1 MTQFNHIQ
9 WLKDFR
15 TASKLRTNFKELRAD
30 IFKQTV
36 QLVQAGCYDLDG
48 KIIKISNDGIAENT
62 LFYECPQKLE
72 PVDTNNKTV
81 FSVIEADCLET
92 AELLLKSD
100 FNPCVLNMA
109 SRQNPGGG
117 VLNGAGAQEENVF
130 RRTNLFVSLYQFAS
144 FAGQYG
150 IKKHEKNYPLNQN
163 TGGIYSP
170 GITVFRSSENNGYSL
185 LHKPFQVS
193 FVSVPAIN
201 RPELEKTNGQYFIIK
216 SLVEPTKEKI
226 RTILRIVG
234 SHGHDSLVLSAFGC
248 GAFSNPPNHMA
259 LLFREVF
266 TESEFV
272 NRFKFVTFAI
282 IDDHNAWKD
291 HNPTGNVQPFFEV
304 FDSAGNV

>member
-30 IFKQTV
+30 IFKQTIRF
-36 QLVQAGCYDLDG
+36 VQAGGYDLDE
-48 KIIKISNDGIAENT
+48 KFIKISNDGIAENT
-62 LFYECPQKLE
+62 TFYDAPPKLE
-72 PVDTNNKTV
+72 LATDSHTSY
-81 FSVIEADCLET
+81 SVIEADCLET
-92 AELLLKSD
+92 AELLLKSG

-130 RRTNLFVSLYQFAS
+130 RRSNLFVSLYQFAS

-150 IKKHEKNYPLNQN
+150 IKKHEKSYPLNQN

-201 RPELEKTNGQYFIIK
+201 RPELEKINGQYFIIK

-226 RTILRIVG
+226 RTILRIAG
-234 SHGHDSLVLSAFGC
+234 SHEHDSLVLSAFGC
-248 GAFSNPPNHMA
+248 GAFNNPPNHMA

-266 TESEFV
+266 AEAEFAG
-272 NRFKFVTFAI
+272 RFKFIMFAI
-282 IDDHNAWKD
+282 IDDHNAWKE

-304 FDSAGNV
+304 FDSAGNI